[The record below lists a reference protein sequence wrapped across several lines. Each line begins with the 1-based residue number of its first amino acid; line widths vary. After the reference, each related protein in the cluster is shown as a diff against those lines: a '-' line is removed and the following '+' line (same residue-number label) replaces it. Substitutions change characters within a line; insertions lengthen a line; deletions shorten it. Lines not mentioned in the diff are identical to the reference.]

1 MVVAPKSIAIGSL
14 VTCVLLAALLHVNG
28 SLPQCPVS
36 QAQVEQLRSELAQTA
51 GALGEARAELASLR
65 STISA
70 TLAKGSTQSG
80 DRAVTTSPRKRQG
93 CEFLQGYT
101 LQAGSRRMVAAE
113 TKEACCASC
122 QEDSECAAAVF
133 TAKTCWLK
141 AGQELSAGFIRSSK
155 PVATCIT
162 AKAPNKDIM
171 PRTECRKA
179 SCFTTEHIQS
189 CKIAN
194 MIETSFVKRS
204 LGKYLNSGANQY
216 SSLWL
221 RGAGLMPGLA
231 LELMEHYKGTPV
243 SEARIL
249 RGVEATIKAFP
260 STKEEIAKQKQVFN
274 KQHSDKARDNHAYH
288 TFYAHIFKT
297 LTALKHTVKGPIKTL
312 EIGIGTNN
320 SALVSTMGPGGTPG
334 ASNRAFR
341 ELLPSDS
348 LIYAADVDK
357 DILYQEERIRTTW
370 VDQLDRKA
378 LKNMLVSLGENTL
391 DLIIDDG
398 LHLLAPNLNVLNFA
412 LKHIRKGGWVVIEDI
427 EPRDV
432 SFWTTYVD
440 VIMRTNPAYRT
451 AMVTAKGSSY
461 CYLVQKIE

>member
-1 MVVAPKSIAIGSL
+1 MAVAPKNIAIGSL
-14 VTCVLLAALLHVNG
+14 ITSVLLAALLYVNG
-28 SLPQCPVS
+28 SAQQCPVTAAAYEELLG
-36 QAQVEQLRSELAQTA
+36 QLAQSA
-51 GALGEARAELASLR
+51 GELGEARAELASLR
-65 STISA
+65 STTSA
-70 TLAKGSTQSG
+70 TLAKVSTHSS
-80 DRAVTTSPRKRQG
+80 DRAVTTSPPKRQG
-93 CEFLQGYT
+93 CEFLPGFT
-101 LQAGSRRMVAAE
+101 LQSGSRRMVVAD
-113 TKEACCASC
+113 TKEACCTSC

-133 TAKTCWLK
+133 AGKTCWLK
-141 AGQELSAGFIRSSK
+141 AAQELSAGFIRTSK
-155 PVATCIT
+155 PALTCIT

-171 PRTECRKA
+171 PRTECRQA
-179 SCFTTEHIQS
+179 SCFTTEYIS
-189 CKIAN
+189 TCKIAN

-204 LGKYLNSGANQY
+204 LGKYLITKSNSHSG
-216 SSLWL
+216 LWL

-231 LELMEHYKGTPV
+231 LELMEHYKGAPV

-249 RGVEATIKAFP
+249 RGVEATIEAFP
-260 STKEEIAKQKQVFN
+260 SSKEEIAKQKQVFN
-274 KQHSDKARDNHAYH
+274 NQHSDKARSNHAYH

-297 LTALKHTVKGPIKTL
+297 LIALGQGPIKTL

-320 SALVSTMGPGGTPG
+320 SALISTMGPGGTPG

-357 DILYQEERIRTTW
+357 DILYQEERIKTTW

-378 LKNMLVSLGENTL
+378 LNEMLVSLGENTL

-398 LHLLAPNLNVLNFA
+398 LHLLAPNLNVLIFA

-427 EPRDV
+427 ERRDV

-451 AMVTAKGSSY
+451 AMVTAKGQSY
-461 CYLVQKIE
+461 CYLIQKVE

>member
-1 MVVAPKSIAIGSL
+1 
-14 VTCVLLAALLHVNG
+14 
-28 SLPQCPVS
+28 
-36 QAQVEQLRSELAQTA
+36 
-51 GALGEARAELASLR
+51 
-65 STISA
+65 
-70 TLAKGSTQSG
+70 
-80 DRAVTTSPRKRQG
+80 
-93 CEFLQGYT
+93 
-101 LQAGSRRMVAAE
+101 MVAAE

-141 AGQELSAGFIRSSK
+141 AGQELSAGFIRSRK